1 MILQS
6 GDVLTIS
13 KEQAKVTG
21 HVPAQGIL
29 VDGLGVGDVGNIV
42 LRDRQHLS
50 QNGLLLS
57 LLHLTVI
64 MGFFWQGQT
73 LCQEVSL
80 CKRER
85 EAHGRGKECC
95 HKHIRAL

>member
-21 HVPAQGIL
+21 HVLKTGIL

-50 QNGLLLS
+50 QNGLFI
-57 LLHLTVI
+57 VVV
-64 MGFFWQGQT
+64 T
-73 LCQEVSL
+73 LDRYNGVL
-80 CKRER
+80 
-85 EAHGRGKECC
+85 
-95 HKHIRAL
+95 

>member
-50 QNGLLLS
+50 QNGLFMS

-73 LCQEVSL
+73 LCQEVSFM
-80 CKRER
+80 
-85 EAHGRGKECC
+85 
-95 HKHIRAL
+95 